1 MMLLTIRNIVSIGMA
16 DHRPHFQNFG
26 TIANKMSRKQRALK
40 RKKGICHAYSGNT
53 STSKRTQV
61 CKENLDAK
69 SKDAFGI
76 RVNGCKRTIAVD
88 ADCCTKFATFLDS
101 EMERKGKT
109 KVYFSAKKSGKG

>member
-1 MMLLTIRNIVSIGMA
+1 
-16 DHRPHFQNFG
+16 
-26 TIANKMSRKQRALK
+26 MSRKQRALK

-53 STSKRTQV
+53 PTSKRTQV

-101 EMERKGKT
+101 EMQKRVRPRFISLQKKWKGMMKLYLGQKMVALLDYMT
-109 KVYFSAKKSGKG
+109 TRTLN